1 MIQKLVHAYNHTF
14 HRSIQRS
21 PAEVNP
27 SNQELVWLT
36 LHGSLHP
43 KTPKL
48 KVGDR
53 VRISMMRRRFEKSY
67 YQGWTEEEFEIAEA
81 FTDDPPYYKVKDLKG
96 TVLEGIFYEQEVQKV
111 VKNDNI
117 YKIESILKKRK
128 RKKHQEFFVKW
139 LGYPDS
145 SNSWIRERDLVRY
158 A

>member
-14 HRSIQRS
+14 QSLIQRS
-21 PAEVNP
+21 PVEVSP
-27 SNQELVWLT
+27 SNQESVWLT
-36 LHGSLHP
+36 LYGSLQP

-48 KVGDR
+48 KVGNR
-53 VRISMMRRRFEKSY
+53 VRILMICRRFEKSC

-81 FTDDPPYYKVKDLKG
+81 FTNSLPYCKIKDLKG
-96 TVLEGIFYEQEVQKV
+96 TFLEEAFYEHEVQKV

-128 RKKHQEFFVKW
+128 RKKHQEYFVKW
-139 LGYPDS
+139 LRNPDLF
-145 SNSWIRERDLVRY
+145 NSWIRKRDLVSY